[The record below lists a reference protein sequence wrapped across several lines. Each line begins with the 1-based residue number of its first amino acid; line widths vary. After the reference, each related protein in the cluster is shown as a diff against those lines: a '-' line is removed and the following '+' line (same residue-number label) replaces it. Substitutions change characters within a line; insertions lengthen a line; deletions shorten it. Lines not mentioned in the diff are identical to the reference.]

1 MIATPSCSSPTPW
14 TILAPMTPTVIPQT
28 PPRHSAIAA
37 NDALD
42 QVLWDINLTENGRRL
57 DGDV

>member
-1 MIATPSCSSPTPW
+1 
-14 TILAPMTPTVIPQT
+14 MTPTVIPQT